1 MRTGFFKIPKAILD
15 TVMTEPGRY
24 CQAKAV
30 MDICMRTRYK
40 DSDKAKKGEVVLSL
54 RKTAQRWGWDK
65 DTVARFI
72 AQLIELKM
80 LEPTN
85 RQSIYTVNIDG
96 DTKCDTKRDT
106 KKDTYG
112 DTKRAKSQ
120 RDRRTNGDSYGDSKR
135 DSYGDSNADT
145 TPIIRDRIDKKIE
158 SARAC
163 VPVPAPPALETTEDG
178 TPLPYG
184 MTAAQ
189 WERFQRWAKANIP
202 TLMEVGITP
211 TDFAI
216 MRGRALKDT
225 QKVATILL
233 AMEKA
238 GRPHR
243 VRDEYLRRIERWQED
258 KFNGVY
264 G

>member
-106 KKDTYG
+106 KRDTYG

-158 SARAC
+158 NARATATES
-163 VPVPAPPALETTEDG
+163 APPALPTETATDG
-178 TPLPYG
+178 TPLPFG
-184 MTAAQ
+184 VKRADWDKFTK
-189 WERFQRWAKANIP
+189 WSEINLP
-202 TLMEVGITP
+202 TLRGRITP
-211 TDFAI
+211 VVYWKLRT
-216 MRGRALKDT
+216 MSLNDT
-225 QKVATILL
+225 KQMATILVE
-233 AMEKA
+233 MEQG
-238 GRPHR
+238 GRKIHKIEN
-243 VRDEYLRRIERWQED
+243 EYGRRLREWKENCR
-258 KFNGVY
+258 
-264 G
+264 

>member
-106 KKDTYG
+106 KRDTYG

-120 RDRRTNGDSYGDSKR
+120 RDKRTNGDSYGDSKR

-158 SARAC
+158 NARATAASET
-163 VPVPAPPALETTEDG
+163 PPPAPGMNEDG
-178 TPLPYG
+178 LPYG
-184 MTAAQ
+184 VTRKQWNQFKAWAATA
-189 WERFQRWAKANIP
+189 IP
-202 TLMEVGITP
+202 TLWEVGITP
-211 TDFAI
+211 TDFRSMRNGSLNNREKFTAI
-216 MRGRALKDT
+216 LT
-225 QKVATILL
+225 T
-233 AMEKA
+233 MEKT
-238 GRPHR
+238 GKPHS
-243 VRDEYLRRIERWQED
+243 VRDEFYRRLDRWEQD
-258 KFNGVY
+258 KFNGIY